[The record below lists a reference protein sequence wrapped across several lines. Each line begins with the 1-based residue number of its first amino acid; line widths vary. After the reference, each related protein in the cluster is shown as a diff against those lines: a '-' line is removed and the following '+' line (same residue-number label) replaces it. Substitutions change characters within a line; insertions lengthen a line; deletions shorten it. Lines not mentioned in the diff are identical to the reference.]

1 MFDTTAAARST
12 VPALIDTTPAA
23 IPATDLDME
32 RGATSRARAAH
43 DRIDT
48 LLLGRPAAARKR
60 VHRLLGI
67 TGRTPQDAPTVPV
80 VVTREDGVAVEHA
93 GRVRARVAAL
103 LAPAA

>member
-1 MFDTTAAARST
+1 MLDTTAAARST
-12 VPALIDTTPAA
+12 VLALIDTA
-23 IPATDLDME
+23 PATDLDME
-32 RGATSRARAAH
+32 RAAASRARAAH

-67 TGRTPQDAPTVPV
+67 TGTAPQSGPV
-80 VVTREDGVAVEHA
+80 HAVALTRKDGMAVEHA
-93 GRVRARVAAL
+93 RRVRARVAAL

>member
-12 VPALIDTTPAA
+12 VLALIGTA
-23 IPATDLDME
+23 PATDQDME
-32 RGATSRARAAH
+32 RAATSRARAAH

-60 VHRLLGI
+60 VHRLFGI
-67 TGRTPQDAPTVPV
+67 TGQTSQVAPTVPV
-80 VVTREDGVAVEHA
+80 ALPREEGVAVEHA
-93 GRVRARVAAL
+93 SRVRARVAAL